1 MDKRIAIYNLYPQYR
16 NYALDKVRTFYTSQ
30 GAEVEEYFPLS
41 KYDEI
46 WASSI
51 FAYNYSLIPPECHI
65 GGSGVDLL
73 TELPA
78 EIEAV
83 NPRLN
88 YGFTTRGCIRKC
100 EFCIVP
106 EKEGRIRHDR
116 DLLDLWDGTSK
127 DIVLYDNNI
136 LAMPEHFE
144 QVCSDARQN
153 GIRLDFNQG
162 LDHRL
167 LTQEHVD
174 LLKTIRHH
182 ELRFAFDS
190 VTQFSSVE
198 RTIDLLQR
206 NGINRCLWYVLCGFD
221 TSFEDD
227 LTRLNYLRER
237 NQNAYVM
244 RYNSGRTDIRLTAL
258 ARWANQHHI
267 FHGMT
272 FPQFIDVP
280 EHQHYK
286 RHIQAIGVLNK

>member
-30 GAEVEEYFPLS
+30 GAEVEEYFPLR

-51 FAYNYSLIPPECHI
+51 FAYNHSLIPPECHI

-221 TSFEDD
+221 TSLEED
-227 LTRLNYLRER
+227 LIRLNYLRER

-286 RHIQAIGVLNK
+286 RHIQAIGV

>member
-1 MDKRIAIYNLYPQYR
+1 VDKRIAIYNLYPQYR

-221 TSFEDD
+221 TSLEED
-227 LTRLNYLRER
+227 LIRLNYLRER

-286 RHIQAIGVLNK
+286 RHIQAIGV

>member
-1 MDKRIAIYNLYPQYR
+1 VDKRIAIYNLYPQYR

>member
-221 TSFEDD
+221 TSLEED
-227 LTRLNYLRER
+227 LIRLNYLRER

-286 RHIQAIGVLNK
+286 RHIQAIGV

>member
-30 GAEVEEYFPLS
+30 GAEVEEYFPLR

-46 WASSI
+46 WVSSI
-51 FAYNYSLIPPECHI
+51 FAYNHSLIPPECHI
-65 GGSGVDLL
+65 GGSGVDLR

-116 DLLDLWDGTSK
+116 DLLDLWDGTSR

-153 GIRLDFNQG
+153 GIRIDFNQG
-162 LDHRL
+162 LDYRL
-167 LTQEHVD
+167 LAQEHVD

-221 TSFEDD
+221 TSLEED
-227 LTRLNYLRER
+227 LIRLNYLRER

-272 FPQFIDVP
+272 WVQFLDVP

-286 RHIQAIGVLNK
+286 RHIQAIGA

>member
-30 GAEVEEYFPLS
+30 GAEVEEYFALR

-46 WASSI
+46 WVSSI
-51 FAYNYSLIPPECHI
+51 FAYNRSLIPPECHI
-65 GGSGVDLL
+65 GGSGVDLR

-116 DLLDLWDGTSK
+116 DLLDLWDGTSR

-153 GIRLDFNQG
+153 GIRIDFNQG
-162 LDHRL
+162 LDYRL
-167 LTQEHVD
+167 LAQEHVD

-221 TSFEDD
+221 TSLEED
-227 LTRLNYLRER
+227 LIRLNYLRER

-267 FHGMT
+267 FYGMT
-272 FPQFIDVP
+272 WVQFLDVP

-286 RHIQAIGVLNK
+286 RHIQAIGV

>member
-30 GAEVEEYFPLS
+30 GAEVEEYFPLR

-46 WASSI
+46 WVSSI
-51 FAYNYSLIPPECHI
+51 FAYNHSLIPPECHI
-65 GGSGVDLL
+65 GGSGVDLR

-221 TSFEDD
+221 TSLEED
-227 LTRLNYLRER
+227 LIRLNYLRER

-286 RHIQAIGVLNK
+286 RHIQSIGV

>member
-1 MDKRIAIYNLYPQYR
+1 VDKRIAIYNLYPQYR

-30 GAEVEEYFPLS
+30 GAEVEEYFPLR

-51 FAYNYSLIPPECHI
+51 FAYNHSLIPPECHI

-221 TSFEDD
+221 TSLEED
-227 LTRLNYLRER
+227 LIRLNYLRER

-286 RHIQAIGVLNK
+286 RHIQAIGV

>member
-30 GAEVEEYFPLS
+30 GAEVEEYFALR

-46 WASSI
+46 WVSSI
-51 FAYNYSLIPPECHI
+51 FAYNRSLIPPECHI
-65 GGSGVDLL
+65 GGSGVDLR

-83 NPRLN
+83 NPRQN

-116 DLLDLWDGTSK
+116 DLLDLWDGTSR

-221 TSFEDD
+221 TSLEED
-227 LTRLNYLRER
+227 LIRLNYLRER

-286 RHIQAIGVLNK
+286 RHIQAIGV